1 MGQSMNCTRFRET
14 IFLYTDNEME
24 EELLVAFREH
34 LVLCPECARQ
44 IDYTRRVRALLK
56 QGCSKSRA
64 PERLRKRI
72 IISLRRGRAGYQS

>member
-1 MGQSMNCTRFRET
+1 MNCNRVREV

-44 IDYTRRVRALLK
+44 IDYKRRVLSLLR
-56 QGCSKSRA
+56 QGCAKTPA
-64 PERLRKRI
+64 PDGLRKRI
-72 IISLRRGRAGYQS
+72 LTSLYTAD